1 MRQSPMNPTVARL
14 TFHGLLGRRRGVLLF
29 LLPALLIA
37 LAATIRLLVP
47 DLPVEVTAALLG
59 QLGMGVIVP
68 LLGLVAGTGAIGPEI
83 DDGSVV
89 HLLSKPVPR
98 GSVVVSKLAVAVA
111 TAALL
116 SGAAMLTAGLIMS
129 GTAEGLAVGYALSAV
144 IASLAYA
151 AVFLM
156 LAVISRQAVV
166 LGLLYALLWEGLVGS
181 LVSGARTLSI
191 QQWGTSIGAAVAGG
205 DALGGGVRLAVA
217 VPMLIVATV
226 AATALASSRLR
237 SLSISGED

>member
-1 MRQSPMNPTVARL
+1 MNATVARL

-29 LLPALLIA
+29 LLPGLLIV

-47 DLPVEVTAALLG
+47 DLPTEVTVGLLG

-68 LLGLVAGTGAIGPEI
+68 LLGLIAGTGAIGPEI
-83 DDGSVV
+83 DDGSIV

-98 GSVVVSKLAVAVA
+98 GSIVVSKLAVAVA

-116 SGAAMLTAGLIMS
+116 SGAAMLAAGLLMS
-129 GTAEGLAVGYALSAV
+129 GTAEGLAAGYALSAV
-144 IASLAYA
+144 VASLAYA
-151 AVFLM
+151 AVFLL
-156 LAVISRQAVV
+156 LAVVSRQAVV

-191 QQWGTSIGAAVAGG
+191 QQWGISIGSSVAGG
-205 DALGGGVRLAVA
+205 DALGGDVRLAVA
-217 VPMLIVATV
+217 IPMLVVASV
-226 AATALASSRLR
+226 AATVLAASRLR
-237 SLSISGED
+237 SLSLSGED